1 MRNKELKII
10 LLISSQKTSRIYLN
24 VLKDYLQE
32 EMPEAD
38 LIYFI
43 SQHDSESAPNRQ
55 SSIIESQCLD
65 DENCIFLSLDG
76 NVPSSILNNIA
87 GKKVLV
93 YLPEVGC
100 PRDKKTY
107 LQGYDYLITF
117 NEHMDNY
124 FREEC
129 KRQGI
134 VLVSGLCSVFDRELC
149 REKHITIAKEELY
162 MKFPQTRGKRILSVI
177 TRGTCMRH
185 YLEKY
190 KTIDIKSLLYQLPE
204 DVIFMTNCR
213 QIQLASSRLSYKYTD
228 KYVGFDQN
236 DLMNVI
242 YASEWIFSNMAITE
256 SSRALQRP
264 LLYNGSEYEKE
275 MQKQRKEEC
284 IKPGS
289 KFVTNI
295 LNIIDSKK
303 NNPFVNEYRNR
314 KSFCDWL
321 REMYMGVERC

>member
-1 MRNKELKII
+1 MRNRKLKII

-24 VLKDYLQE
+24 VLKEYLQE
-32 EMPEAD
+32 EMPEVE
-38 LIYFI
+38 LSYFI

-55 SSIIESQCLD
+55 SSVIESQCLD
-65 DENCIFLSLDG
+65 DENSILLSLDG
-76 NVPSSILNNIA
+76 NVPPSILDNIA
-87 GKKVLV
+87 GKKVLI

-100 PRDKKTY
+100 PRDKRTY

-124 FREEC
+124 FKEEC

-134 VLVSGLCSVFDRELC
+134 ILVSGLYSVFDQELC
-149 REKHITIAKEELY
+149 REKHITMAKEELY
-162 MKFPQTRGKRILSVI
+162 MKFPQIRGKRILSVI
-177 TRGTCMRH
+177 ARGTCMRH

-190 KTIDIKSLLYQLPE
+190 KMIDIKSILYQLPE

-228 KYVGFDQN
+228 KYVGFDQR
-236 DLMNVI
+236 DLMNMI

-256 SSRALQRP
+256 SSRAVQRP
-264 LLYNGSEYEKE
+264 LLYNGNEYEKE
-275 MQKQRKEEC
+275 TQKQRKEEC
-284 IKPGS
+284 LKPDS
-289 KFVTNI
+289 RFLTNI
-295 LNIIDSKK
+295 LTIIDSKK
-303 NNPFVNEYRNR
+303 SIPSVNEYRNS

-321 REMYMGVERC
+321 RNIYMGVGEC